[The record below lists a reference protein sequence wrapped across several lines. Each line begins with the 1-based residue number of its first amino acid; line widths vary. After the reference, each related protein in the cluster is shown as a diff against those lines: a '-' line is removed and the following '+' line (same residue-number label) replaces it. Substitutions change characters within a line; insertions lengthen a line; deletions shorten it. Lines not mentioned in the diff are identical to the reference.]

1 MPKNPELDDFQKRT
15 EALFRAQPLRRL
27 TKGDSARLG
36 ELTLEEVASVL
47 QSDEGYYLLLAA
59 SGLNRTTLK
68 KAQNTPEAKV
78 RPQALRRAHAIRESL
93 PRQES
98 VRALVHNSVTLRSRD
113 LNRKSRSNLE
123 KMFKERLASEGI
135 PIYMSPPLRKV
146 PGLLIRMRK
155 PDGVAP
161 DPETGEPPEVY
172 LEIKNIRRVAD
183 DIQKRLYEIA
193 EVSLEMKLLYGGLQL
208 SGFSVKSTHD
218 FDELAPEIRASLRAQ
233 IQKARPVV
241 VAFFLC
247 PRDEAERYRPGA
259 EAFIDRVFFQEEVDE
274 CLAFLRQSL
283 RKR

>member
-1 MPKNPELDDFQKRT
+1 M
-15 EALFRAQPLRRL
+15 
-27 TKGDSARLG
+27 
-36 ELTLEEVASVL
+36 
-47 QSDEGYYLLLAA
+47 
-59 SGLNRTTLK
+59 
-68 KAQNTPEAKV
+68 
-78 RPQALRRAHAIRESL
+78 
-93 PRQES
+93 
-98 VRALVHNSVTLRSRD
+98 HNSVTLRARD

-123 KMFKERLASEGI
+123 KLFKERLASEGI

-208 SGFSVKSTHD
+208 SGFTVKSTHD
-218 FDELAPEIRASLRAQ
+218 FDELAPEIRASLRSQ

-259 EAFIDRVFFQEEVDE
+259 EAFIDRVFFQEEVEE
-274 CLAFLRQSL
+274 CLACQGDLLPTTESHMTGAGESNLSHGPPDRQSELERLQGTWRRGESGCSIRIEGPNL
-283 RKR
+283 REMCGP